1 MNKKLKIGF
10 LMPFSAVYPH
20 YGLHLTAGIFTA
32 FQYFGVQQK
41 DVEIVPAFI
50 AQGQHKLITEAVQK
64 LVFFDGVDVVIGM
77 VNIKSLP
84 EISAILETY
93 NKLGLFIDFGELVH
107 PTTNFGTNIGCLS
120 MNYWQ
125 SEYVLGQWAAKE
137 FGSDGQV
144 VLPLFEAGYNLHY
157 TFLQGAGKGGSEAL
171 HQMVLPQEYATK
183 EHLNLTPFFEAIEED
198 EPNYVHAI
206 FNGSLGTQFF
216 NQWKQSKFYNH
227 IPLIVVEN
235 MAYEDILQDV
245 QHLDLNFYSAAS
257 WKRENQLVTNQKFV
271 QSFEQMHHQPVSVF
285 SMLGYELGLT
295 LGQAYQDLV
304 KGDTKTVIQKIKQS
318 TIEGPRGRI
327 AIEGFTE
334 GICPMIDIYKVKT
347 NHQKITNTILEQ
359 DTAIGFDT
367 TSVFEETESGFLN
380 PYFSI

>member
-41 DVEIVPAFI
+41 DVEIVPVFI
-50 AQGQHKLITEAVQK
+50 GQGQYKLVEEAVQK

-77 VNIKSLP
+77 INIKSLE
-84 EISAILETY
+84 EINSTLKTY

-107 PTTNFGTNIGCLS
+107 PITNFGSNVGCLS

-137 FGSDGQV
+137 FGPDGQV

-157 TFLQGAGKGGSEAL
+157 TFLQGAGKGGSQAL
-171 HQMVLPQEYATK
+171 HQMVLTEEYATK
-183 EHLNLTPFFEAIEED
+183 EHLNLTPFFEEIEKN

-206 FNGSLGTQFF
+206 FNGNLGTQFF
-216 NQWKQSKFYNH
+216 NQWKQSKFYDH

-235 MAYEDILQDV
+235 MAYEDVLQDV

-257 WKRENQLVTNQKFV
+257 WKRENQFSVNQKFV
-271 QSFEQMHHQPVSVF
+271 QSFEQMNHQPVSVF

-295 LGQAYQDLV
+295 LGQVYKDLL
-304 KGDTKTVIQKIKQS
+304 KGDTSTAIQKIKQS
-318 TIEGPRGRI
+318 NIEGPRGQI
-327 AIEGFTE
+327 SIEGFTE
-334 GICPMIDIYKVKT
+334 NIYPTIDIYKVKT
-347 NHQKITNTILEQ
+347 NHQTITQTIMEQ
-359 DTAIGFDT
+359 ETAIGFDR
-367 TSVFEETESGFLN
+367 TSVYEETLSGFIN

>member
-1 MNKKLKIGF
+1 
-10 LMPFSAVYPH
+10 MPFSAVYPH

-32 FQYFGVQQK
+32 LQYFGVEQQ

-50 AQGQHKLITEAVQK
+50 AQGQHKLIKEAVQK
-64 LVFFDGVDVVIGM
+64 LVFFDGVDVVTGM
-77 VNIKSLP
+77 INIKSLS
-84 EISAILETY
+84 EVSSILESY

-107 PTTNFGTNIGCLS
+107 PAVNFGSHIGCLS

-125 SEYVLGQWAAKE
+125 SEYTLGQWATKE
-137 FGSDGQV
+137 FGTDGQV

-157 TFLQGAGKGGSEAL
+157 TFLQGVGVSGSSAL
-171 HQMVLPQEYATK
+171 HQMVLPEQYATK
-183 EHLNLTPFFEAIEED
+183 EHLNLTPFFEAIEDE

-227 IPLIVVEN
+227 IPLLVVEN

-257 WKRENQLVTNQKFV
+257 WKRENQFSANQKFV
-271 QSFEQMHHQPVSVF
+271 QAFEQMHHQPVSVF

-295 LGQAYQDLV
+295 LGQVYNDLI
-304 KGDTKTVIQKIKQS
+304 KGDTSTVIQKIKQS
-318 TIEGPRGRI
+318 NIEGPRGQI

-334 GICPMIDIYKVKT
+334 DVYPTIDIYKVKT
-347 NHQKITNTILEQ
+347 NHQNITKTIMEQ
-359 DTAIGFDT
+359 GTAIGFDT
-367 TSVFEETESGFLN
+367 TSVFEETVSGFLN